1 MAASGLLETACQ
13 PQACRALEILN
24 APRSSAS
31 VDEQMRNFQQK
42 CEDAV
47 QACRALEILNATNS
61 GASDDEQM
69 TNFQQK
75 CEDAVEDAA
84 KLRTE
89 FGEIMR
95 QRLAALEQAEHEA
108 LTRARQNQQDL
119 ERRMAEWHQEATC
132 QVDESARKQNV
143 RAQQLCAEELRLD
156 RLKQMVNEERDM
168 PLKDR
173 NQQNDLLASEDA
185 NSPGVQRCAKEAA
198 NLEAGQEK
206 LKDKLKSVE
215 EKHAL
220 SQKAIADA
228 EAATAET
235 TERLAS
241 LDQDAEEARR
251 KQDQQS
257 KAILK
262 KENWETANKAKLAK
276 LNAKN
281 QLNVLQEITSLR
293 SKNKASASAQ
303 RLAHKLEAELRN
315 LKEEHEK
322 LQAEMNSS
330 RNTGP
335 VDLGTLCF
343 RGRKFEMVIGS
354 DARAPCGK
362 TTMQCSFLLTAKRKY
377 HREGGC
383 VNNNHCGSGSEFRV
397 GELEAWASI
406 SHSTP

>member
-1 MAASGLLETACQ
+1 MG
-13 PQACRALEILN
+13 EILN
-24 APRSSAS
+24 ATRSSAS

-47 QACRALEILNATNS
+47 QACRALEILNATS
-61 GASDDEQM
+61 SSASDDEQM
-69 TNFQQK
+69 RHFQQQ

-95 QRLAALEQAEHEA
+95 QRLAGLEQAEHEA
-108 LTRARQNQQDL
+108 LTRARQSQQDL

-173 NQQNDLLASEDA
+173 NQQNDPSAPEDA
-185 NSPGVQRCAKEAA
+185 NSPGVQRSAKEVA

-206 LKDKLKSVE
+206 LKDKLKRVE
-215 EKHAL
+215 ERHAS

-228 EAATAET
+228 EVDTAEMT
-235 TERLAS
+235 KRLAS
-241 LDQDAEEARR
+241 LDQDPEKARR
-251 KQDQQS
+251 KQDQQC
-257 KAILK
+257 KTILK
-262 KENWETANKAKLAK
+262 KEHWDTANKAKLAK

-303 RLAHKLEAELRN
+303 RVAYKLEAELRN
-315 LKEEHEK
+315 LKEEHKK
-322 LQAEMNSS
+322 LQAELNSA
-330 RNTGP
+330 RNTDP
-335 VDLGTLCF
+335 VDLGALKASLDE
-343 RGRKFEMVIGS
+343 RLHS
-354 DARAPCGK
+354 
-362 TTMQCSFLLTAKRKY
+362 LLSWKK
-377 HREGGC
+377 
-383 VNNNHCGSGSEFRV
+383 V
-397 GELEAWASI
+397 
-406 SHSTP
+406 